1 MTPRSFWHPRFWP
14 GWLGVGLLRVL
25 VLLPYPIQLALGRT
39 LGRVIERFAHAR
51 RHVVEKNL
59 ATCFPE
65 QTEAQRETLL
75 HSHFESL
82 GISVFETAMGW
93 FGSRARL
100 AKLTAIEGAEH
111 LSNALAK
118 GRGVILYT
126 GHFTTL
132 EVAGPALGALCP
144 ALTAVYRPHRS
155 AFMDHLFRSGRLK
168 SAAEVIPKDSVRP
181 MLRSLKKNQALWYAP
196 DQSYRRKQSALVPFF
211 GEPAMT
217 NIATPQLA
225 KISGAEVV
233 PFFPER
239 LPGSAGYRLT
249 FGAPVTPFPTDDAEA
264 DTRLLV
270 AILESHIRRCPDQY
284 YWVHRKFK
292 ERPAPL
298 PDIYATQ

>member
-1 MTPRSFWHPRFWP
+1 MSESFRHPRFWP
-14 GWLGVGLLRVL
+14 GWLGVGLLRLL
-25 VLLPYPIQLALGRT
+25 VLLPFPLQLALGRI
-39 LGRVIERFAHAR
+39 LGRAIRHFARTR
-51 RHVVEKNL
+51 RRVVERNL
-59 ATCFPE
+59 ETCFPE
-65 QTEAQRETLL
+65 QTAQQRQALL
-75 HSHFESL
+75 RGHFESL

-93 FGSRARL
+93 YGSRARL
-100 AKLTAIEGAEH
+100 SKLTLIEGEEH
-111 LSNALAK
+111 LSRALAE

-132 EVAGPALGALCP
+132 EIAGPALGALCP
-144 ALTAVYRPHRS
+144 SLTAVYRPHRS
-155 AFMDHLFRSGRLK
+155 PFMDHLFRSGRLR

-225 KISGAEVV
+225 KISGAAVV

-239 LPGSAGYRLT
+239 LPGNAGYRLT
-249 FGAPVTPFPTDDAEA
+249 FSPPVTPFPTDDPEA
-264 DTRLLV
+264 DTRRLV
-270 AILESHIRRCPDQY
+270 AILEDHIRRCPDQY

-292 ERPAPL
+292 ERPEPL
-298 PDIYATQ
+298 PDIYAS